1 MIHFISLTKQKDC
14 AGLIIDMHMKSSV
27 MGAWKHM
34 VSLLLVF
41 PFITSYKRKVKTI
54 IHLN

>member
-34 VSLLLVF
+34 VSLFCLF
-41 PFITSYKRKVKTI
+41 S
-54 IHLN
+54 HL